1 MTDAVE
7 LVRANDGAQAVG
19 QAPDGSFAE
28 GMFVTVWPKV
38 EKCHKYVAVLLA
50 AQEQLQE
57 TIDKLTASLKEAEK
71 AESSSLLGYAERLKS
86 FPVRVQRLQRK
97 LELIEDRL
105 LAMKASR
112 NRGASCV
119 TKYKR
124 ESMLDASPLF

>member
-1 MTDAVE
+1 MADATDALRV
-7 LVRANDGAQAVG
+7 NDGAEPLG
-19 QAPDGSFAE
+19 PAPEGSFAE
-28 GMFVTVWPKV
+28 GMFVTLWPKV
-38 EKCHKYVAVLLA
+38 EKCHNYVAVLLA

-57 TIDKLTASLKEAEK
+57 TIDRLTAGLKEAEK
-71 AESSSLLGYAERLKS
+71 AESSSLVGYAERLKS

-112 NRGASCV
+112 HRGASCV

-124 ESMLDASPLF
+124 ESMIDASPLF